1 MGTSERVAAD
11 RVVYASEEGER
22 ERERLRK
29 KGGKGGRMSSSERTV
44 SSLSASSSPMHERKK
59 GVVPSSASLQQKE
72 DLLRKKKAKRT
83 LGGVAAFDDDGM
95 PMQALPPAKQKRNPL
110 VLVGAVV
117 TAGVLGCGLVSFY
130 QGNQV
135 LAQSMMR
142 YRVLAQGAT
151 VAIMVTSTA
160 AASTSTSPSSSD
172 GPTHVPEL
180 SLEKMLPKTI
190 RNMLFSATAT
200 AAPQHNTH
208 KTNT

>member
-1 MGTSERVAAD
+1 
-11 RVVYASEEGER
+11 
-22 ERERLRK
+22 
-29 KGGKGGRMSSSERTV
+29 MSSSERTV

-135 LAQSMMR
+135 LAQSRALSDMFAGFVKLRSLRCLMSHIGKSGHI
-142 YRVLAQGAT
+142 AN
-151 VAIMVTSTA
+151 A
-160 AASTSTSPSSSD
+160 AKKS
-172 GPTHVPEL
+172 E
-180 SLEKMLPKTI
+180 
-190 RNMLFSATAT
+190 
-200 AAPQHNTH
+200 
-208 KTNT
+208 

>member
-95 PMQALPPAKQKRNPL
+95 PMQALPPAKQKRN
-110 VLVGAVV
+110 
-117 TAGVLGCGLVSFY
+117 
-130 QGNQV
+130 QV